1 MPKPAR
7 LLTAEPVLEISNI
20 GILTALAAG
29 AISFLSP
36 CVLPLVPGYISY
48 VAGNSGVTGEITR
61 SSGRRLSAL
70 LLSTFFVMGFSTV
83 FIALGASAMGISRLL
98 LWYRY
103 EANIIGGAI
112 IILFGVFMTGLVRLP
127 WLQRDFR
134 FHGNIRGGRPIGA
147 YILGL
152 AFGFGWTPCIG
163 PVLGAILTV
172 SALSA
177 TASSGV
183 ALLGIYSIGLGVP
196 FLLSA
201 LFTDGLARRLKRM
214 RRTGQVLQAGAG
226 GVLVVMGIAMITGRL
241 SAFSFWLLERFPVLT
256 TIG

>member
-1 MPKPAR
+1 MSR
-7 LLTAEPVLEISNI
+7 SI
-20 GILTALAAG
+20 GG
-29 AISFLSP
+29 
-36 CVLPLVPGYISY
+36 
-48 VAGNSGVTGEITR
+48 
-61 SSGRRLSAL
+61 RLSAF
-70 LLSTFFVMGFSTV
+70 LLSTLFVLGFSTV
-83 FIALGASAMGISRLL
+83 FIALGASAAGISRLL

-127 WLQRDFR
+127 WLQRDSR

-147 YILGL
+147 YVLGL

-177 TASSGV
+177 SASNGV

-201 LFTDGLARRLKRM
+201 LFTDGLASRLKRM

-226 GVLVVMGIAMITGRL
+226 GVLVLMGVAMITGRM
-241 SAFSFWLLERFPVLT
+241 SVFSFWLLERFPVLT